1 MPNQKVHNSYN
12 NNKGSNHSS
21 KKNDNNKKN
30 NKTTEEIVNEVIE
43 TYFKDIKADLLS
55 LNNVTKIKTIFSK
68 LEQFVNET
76 ASGLSSSQL
85 RNVYSKIIEAKTPI
99 DLQLLRP
106 NLAYVAA
113 RNEKLQAKQVMA
125 LIDYLIQQVDS
136 DEKQKH
142 FKKVMEAIVAYHKY
156 STTKEK
162 NSNNEA

>member
-1 MPNQKVHNSYN
+1 MPNHKVHNSYN

-55 LNNVTKIKTIFSK
+55 LNDVTKIKTIFSK

-156 STTKEK
+156 STTK
-162 NSNNEA
+162 

>member
-1 MPNQKVHNSYN
+1 MPNHKVHNSYN

-55 LNNVTKIKTIFSK
+55 LNDVTKIKTIFSK
-68 LEQFVNET
+68 LEQFVNKT

-113 RNEKLQAKQVMA
+113 RNETQQAKQVMA
-125 LIDYLIQQVDS
+125 LIDYLIQQVDT
-136 DEKQKH
+136 EERQKH
-142 FKKVMEAIVAYHKY
+142 FNKVMEAIVAYHKY
-156 STTKEK
+156 STAK
-162 NSNNEA
+162 

>member
-55 LNNVTKIKTIFSK
+55 LNDVTKIKTIFSH
-68 LEQFVNET
+68 LEQFVSKT

-85 RNVYSKIIEAKTPI
+85 RNVYSKILEAKTPI

-113 RNEKLQAKQVMA
+113 RNDKLQAKQVMA

-142 FKKVMEAIVAYHKY
+142 FNKVMEAIVAYHKY
-156 STTKEK
+156 STAK
-162 NSNNEA
+162 

>member
-1 MPNQKVHNSYN
+1 MPNHKVHNSYN

-55 LNNVTKIKTIFSK
+55 LNDVTKIKTIFSK

>member
-1 MPNQKVHNSYN
+1 MPNHKVHNSYN

-55 LNNVTKIKTIFSK
+55 LNDVTKIKTIFSK

-125 LIDYLIQQVDS
+125 LIDHLIQQVDTE
-136 DEKQKH
+136 EKQKH